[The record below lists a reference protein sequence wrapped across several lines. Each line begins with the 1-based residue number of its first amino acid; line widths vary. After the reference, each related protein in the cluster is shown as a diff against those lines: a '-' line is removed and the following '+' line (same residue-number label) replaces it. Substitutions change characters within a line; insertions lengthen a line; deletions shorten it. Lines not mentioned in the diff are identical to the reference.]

1 MATAKTIDLTGKTV
15 GEIELPAVFDA
26 DYRPDLIKKA
36 VLAAQANRLQPY
48 GPSLYAGMKTSATG

>member
-15 GEIELPAVFDA
+15 GEIELPAVFDV

-36 VLAAQANRLQPY
+36 VLAA
-48 GPSLYAGMKTSATG
+48 